1 MNSKTAHFISGSI
14 IVFIVL
20 TACTLFSPKPTP
32 TEPGAL
38 YTQAAQTVIANLTQS
53 AVTSAPVETSIPP
66 TETLVPTATVTETP
80 TATNLPPTSTPT
92 ATSTPTFTPS
102 PTPIPCNWARF
113 VEDVNVKDG
122 AVFPPNASFTK
133 TWLIKNVGTC
143 TWNDQYDLV
152 FVEGDRMSAP
162 KAVDFPEGRVRPGE
176 SVELSVDL
184 TAPDNEGRHRGYWM
198 LRSDTGTV
206 FGIGQDADE
215 AFWVEI
221 KVVKS
226 SKYAYDF
233 IGNMCLA
240 KWRSDAGRLDC
251 PGTQGDEDGFVILL
265 DRPEI
270 EINRLENEDALWT
283 QPADTKDGFIRG
295 EYPEFEVEEGQSF
308 KTVVGCLNDAPK
320 CDVIF
325 QLNYRIGDGDLQTL
339 WEQREVYDGNF
350 TKVDVDLGPLAGE
363 KVHFVLTVLA
373 NGSPKDNKAFW
384 LVPRIV
390 D

>member
-1 MNSKTAHFISGSI
+1 MNSKIAHFITGL
-14 IVFIVL
+14 IVVFMVL

-53 AVTSAPVETSIPP
+53 AGTSAPVETSIPA
-66 TETLVPTATVTETP
+66 TETLVPTATPTETP
-80 TATNLPPTSTPT
+80 TATSVPPTNTP
-92 ATSTPTFTPS
+92 APTSTPTFTPS

-122 AVFPPNASFTK
+122 TIFPPNASFTK
-133 TWLIKNVGTC
+133 TWLIKNIGTC

-152 FVEGDRMSAP
+152 FVQGDRMDAP

-176 SVELSVDL
+176 SVELSIDL
-184 TAPDNEGRHRGYWM
+184 TAPDGEGRHRGYWM

-206 FGIGQDADE
+206 FGIGQGADE
-215 AFWVEI
+215 PFWVEI
-221 KVVKS
+221 KVVKA

-233 IGNMCLA
+233 IGKMCLA

-251 PGTQGDEDGFVILL
+251 PGTKGDEDGFVILL

-270 EINRLENEDALWT
+270 EINRLENEAALWT

-350 TKVDVDLGPLAGE
+350 TRVDVDLSPLAGE

-373 NGSPKDNKAFW
+373 NASPKDDNAFW

>member
-1 MNSKTAHFISGSI
+1 MNSRTTHFITGL
-14 IVFIVL
+14 IVVFMVL

-38 YTQAAQTVIANLTQS
+38 YTQAAETVIANLTQS
-53 AVTSAPVETSIPP
+53 AGTSAPVETSIPP
-66 TETLVPTATVTETP
+66 TETLTPTATPTETP
-80 TATNLPPTSTPT
+80 TATSVPPTNTPT
-92 ATSTPTFTPS
+92 STSTPTFTPS
-102 PTPIPCNWARF
+102 PTPVPCNWARF

-122 AVFPPNASFTK
+122 TVFPPNASFTK
-133 TWLIKNVGTC
+133 TWLIKNIGTC

-152 FVEGDRMSAP
+152 FVQGDRMDAP

-176 SVELSVDL
+176 SVELSIDL
-184 TAPDNEGRHRGYWM
+184 TAPDSEGRHRGYWM

-206 FGIGQDADE
+206 FGIGQGADE
-215 AFWVEI
+215 PFWVEI
-221 KVVKS
+221 KVVKA

-251 PGTQGDEDGFVILL
+251 PGAKGDEDGFVILL

-270 EINRLENEDALWT
+270 EINRLENEAALWT

-295 EYPEFEVEEGQSF
+295 EYPEFEVEDGQSF

-350 TKVDVDLGPLAGE
+350 TTVDVDLSPLAGE
-363 KVHFVLTVLA
+363 EVQFVLTVLA
-373 NGSPKDNKAFW
+373 NGSPKDDKAFW